1 MRSIH
6 SYTMSLAP
14 ASASTSSFPSPNPNR
29 THSFPCRFLLDNSTS
44 SILTLPSGR
53 KLSYAQ
59 YGDPNGKPV
68 FFFHGLP
75 GSRLEGTYFDDL
87 GKELGA
93 RIISPDRPGCGQSTP
108 QPGRG
113 LLDWPKDV
121 EALAEHLKLA
131 EYSIMGASGGGPYV
145 LSCAYALPTQAL
157 KSATIICGL
166 GPPDIGM
173 RGAGIFHRLG
183 IPYGWRWSPTFLL
196 RWFLELD
203 PTYRVHLPES
213 TRLEL
218 KLRPTE
224 LAKVKH
230 PKDKALSVD
239 GDLVRMGIRDV
250 SEALAQG
257 LGVAREDAKGVCEA
271 WPFRV
276 EDIKEDL
283 KVKLWYGKED
293 VFVPIVHGEQIAARL
308 GGRAECRFEKDTH
321 SSIFFGWRREILESI
336 LRDM

>member
-1 MRSIH
+1 
-6 SYTMSLAP
+6 MSLAP

-131 EYSIMGASGGGPYV
+131 EYSIMV
-145 LSCAYALPTQAL
+145 CLLPHIHFRPL
-157 KSATIICGL
+157 PLFVILIL
-166 GPPDIGM
+166 FVI
-173 RGAGIFHRLG
+173 LLL
-183 IPYGWRWSPTFLL
+183 FL
-196 RWFLELD
+196 
-203 PTYRVHLPES
+203 
-213 TRLEL
+213 
-218 KLRPTE
+218 
-224 LAKVKH
+224 VKH
-230 PKDKALSVD
+230 
-239 GDLVRMGIRDV
+239 
-250 SEALAQG
+250 
-257 LGVAREDAKGVCEA
+257 DA
-271 WPFRV
+271 
-276 EDIKEDL
+276 
-283 KVKLWYGKED
+283 
-293 VFVPIVHGEQIAARL
+293 
-308 GGRAECRFEKDTH
+308 
-321 SSIFFGWRREILESI
+321 
-336 LRDM
+336 